1 MPSPDLSQ
9 GWSDVGSQVDAIK
22 DYNAT
27 SQAEKTL
34 RSRAANSTSQAA
46 AKISK
51 SLNSIADKQKRFQR
65 DAPTSMD
72 QLLNLFGKTNGQGPE
87 SFKYLRKKFLEASV
101 KIEPEIK
108 NIISKNALKALGCS
122 QQQTFKGFSKSQ
134 YDQIGSMQ
142 QLPVQQGI
150 YLPVQS
156 LDFFGNLKNS
166 PETPFGKA
174 YYEYPDPSTNQRF
187 KPYGGII
194 PYPMNKELYLRM
206 EPTNVNR
213 SYKQEYGQVYK
224 GSSGQDLFDI
234 QYTKTNEF
242 GVSGDYYRLILLDKE
257 DNTTSGTTSGN
268 TVGATLNKVGPFLN
282 DYFSTINMVEP
293 ADIGMQILNL
303 LNGAVNIQAK
313 LGPAELENQS
323 SFFLIAQ
330 RILGL
335 CFDSRKQIDVSGISK
350 VAELDGVD
358 DEFFRFTESDLR
370 DINTTVNNVQN
381 GVMEF
386 VDCNNV
392 KVPVDYETLTQEL
405 GAFRAEQSGLTSEQ
419 KVAGLE
425 KIIDSISQ
433 NPSWSLYLPINFD
446 ASVSINTNFLKKIP
460 LAVAA
465 AALSPKTLLPIFT
478 MLSVLE
484 TSAKNEI
491 NQAITSANT
500 LVASGNT
507 IGGQVNNVINNG
519 VDFLNKF
526 RTFNITVISEIGAIY
541 LKALF
546 DILKKDIINL
556 LSIIIQDITK
566 NQITQRYAIILRLV
580 QLALTIAQLVKDYRE
595 CKSLLDDIQ
604 ALLRLINGLPIK
616 RPRIPSFLMPFTE
629 FLPGSDPSRAS
640 VNTLQFLQKLGVPT
654 GTLPDGTPNIM
665 NLFDKAGKQGIAKE
679 DAENGVSD
687 AEVWSPAGVLSVFN
701 KKR

>member
-1 MPSPDLSQ
+1 
-9 GWSDVGSQVDAIK
+9 
-22 DYNAT
+22 
-27 SQAEKTL
+27 
-34 RSRAANSTSQAA
+34 
-46 AKISK
+46 
-51 SLNSIADKQKRFQR
+51 
-65 DAPTSMD
+65 
-72 QLLNLFGKTNGQGPE
+72 
-87 SFKYLRKKFLEASV
+87 
-101 KIEPEIK
+101 
-108 NIISKNALKALGCS
+108 
-122 QQQTFKGFSKSQ
+122 
-134 YDQIGSMQ
+134 
-142 QLPVQQGI
+142 
-150 YLPVQS
+150 
-156 LDFFGNLKNS
+156 
-166 PETPFGKA
+166 
-174 YYEYPDPSTNQRF
+174 
-187 KPYGGII
+187 
-194 PYPMNKELYLRM
+194 
-206 EPTNVNR
+206 
-213 SYKQEYGQVYK
+213 
-224 GSSGQDLFDI
+224 
-234 QYTKTNEF
+234 
-242 GVSGDYYRLILLDKE
+242 
-257 DNTTSGTTSGN
+257 
-268 TVGATLNKVGPFLN
+268 
-282 DYFSTINMVEP
+282 MVEP

-386 VDCNNV
+386 VDCDNV

-446 ASVSINTNFLKKIP
+446 ASVSINTNVLKKIP

-507 IGGQVNNVINNG
+507 VGGQVNNVINNG

-526 RTFNITVISEIGAIY
+526 RTFSITVISEIGAIY

-556 LSIIIQDITK
+556 LSIIIQDISK

-629 FLPGSDPSRAS
+629 FLPGTDSSRAS

-654 GTLPDGTPNIM
+654 GTLPDGSPNIM
-665 NLFDKAGKQGIAKE
+665 NLFDKAGKQGSAKE
-679 DAENGVSD
+679 EAENGVSD
-687 AEVWSPAGVLSVFN
+687 AEVWSPAGVIPVFN

>member
-1 MPSPDLSQ
+1 
-9 GWSDVGSQVDAIK
+9 
-22 DYNAT
+22 
-27 SQAEKTL
+27 
-34 RSRAANSTSQAA
+34 
-46 AKISK
+46 
-51 SLNSIADKQKRFQR
+51 
-65 DAPTSMD
+65 
-72 QLLNLFGKTNGQGPE
+72 
-87 SFKYLRKKFLEASV
+87 
-101 KIEPEIK
+101 
-108 NIISKNALKALGCS
+108 
-122 QQQTFKGFSKSQ
+122 
-134 YDQIGSMQ
+134 
-142 QLPVQQGI
+142 
-150 YLPVQS
+150 
-156 LDFFGNLKNS
+156 
-166 PETPFGKA
+166 
-174 YYEYPDPSTNQRF
+174 
-187 KPYGGII
+187 
-194 PYPMNKELYLRM
+194 
-206 EPTNVNR
+206 
-213 SYKQEYGQVYK
+213 
-224 GSSGQDLFDI
+224 
-234 QYTKTNEF
+234 
-242 GVSGDYYRLILLDKE
+242 
-257 DNTTSGTTSGN
+257 
-268 TVGATLNKVGPFLN
+268 
-282 DYFSTINMVEP
+282 MVEP

-386 VDCNNV
+386 VDCDNV

-446 ASVSINTNFLKKIP
+446 ASVSINTNVLKKIP

-507 IGGQVNNVINNG
+507 VGGQVNNVINNG
-519 VDFLNKF
+519 VDKF
-526 RTFNITVISEIGAIY
+526 RTFSITVISEIGAIY

-556 LSIIIQDITK
+556 LSIIIQDISK

-629 FLPGSDPSRAS
+629 FLPGTDSSRAS

-654 GTLPDGTPNIM
+654 GTLPDGSPNIM
-665 NLFDKAGKQGIAKE
+665 NLFDKAGKQGSAKE
-679 DAENGVSD
+679 EAENGVSD
-687 AEVWSPAGVLSVFN
+687 AEVWSPAGVIPVFN

>member
-1 MPSPDLSQ
+1 
-9 GWSDVGSQVDAIK
+9 
-22 DYNAT
+22 
-27 SQAEKTL
+27 
-34 RSRAANSTSQAA
+34 
-46 AKISK
+46 
-51 SLNSIADKQKRFQR
+51 
-65 DAPTSMD
+65 
-72 QLLNLFGKTNGQGPE
+72 
-87 SFKYLRKKFLEASV
+87 
-101 KIEPEIK
+101 
-108 NIISKNALKALGCS
+108 
-122 QQQTFKGFSKSQ
+122 
-134 YDQIGSMQ
+134 
-142 QLPVQQGI
+142 
-150 YLPVQS
+150 
-156 LDFFGNLKNS
+156 
-166 PETPFGKA
+166 
-174 YYEYPDPSTNQRF
+174 
-187 KPYGGII
+187 
-194 PYPMNKELYLRM
+194 
-206 EPTNVNR
+206 
-213 SYKQEYGQVYK
+213 
-224 GSSGQDLFDI
+224 
-234 QYTKTNEF
+234 
-242 GVSGDYYRLILLDKE
+242 
-257 DNTTSGTTSGN
+257 
-268 TVGATLNKVGPFLN
+268 
-282 DYFSTINMVEP
+282 
-293 ADIGMQILNL
+293 
-303 LNGAVNIQAK
+303 VNIQAK

-386 VDCNNV
+386 VDCDNV

-446 ASVSINTNFLKKIP
+446 ASVSINTNVLKKIP

-507 IGGQVNNVINNG
+507 VGGQVNNVINNG

-526 RTFNITVISEIGAIY
+526 RTFSITVISEIGAIY

-556 LSIIIQDITK
+556 LSIIIQDISK

-629 FLPGSDPSRAS
+629 FLPGTDSSRAS

-654 GTLPDGTPNIM
+654 GTLPDGSPNIM
-665 NLFDKAGKQGIAKE
+665 NLFDKAGKQGSAKE
-679 DAENGVSD
+679 EAENGVSD
-687 AEVWSPAGVLSVFN
+687 AEVWSPAGVIPVFN

>member
-9 GWSDVGSQVDAIK
+9 GWSDVGSQLDAIK

-34 RSRAANSTSQAA
+34 RSQAANSTSQAA

-51 SLNSIADKQKRFQR
+51 GLNSIADKQKRFQR

-72 QLLNLFGKTNGQGPE
+72 ELLNLFGKTNGQGPE

-101 KIEPEIK
+101 KIEPEVK

-134 YDQIGSMQ
+134 YNQIGSMN

-150 YLPVQS
+150 YIPVQS

-166 PETPFGKA
+166 PDSPVGKA
-174 YYEYPDPSTNQRF
+174 FYEYSTPSTNTRF
-187 KPYGGII
+187 KPYGGDVA
-194 PYPMNKELYLRM
+194 YPMNKELYQRM
-206 EPTNVNR
+206 DSQNVNR

-234 QYTKTNEF
+234 QYTKTNEN
-242 GVSGDYYRLILLDKE
+242 GVSGDYYRVILLDR
-257 DNTTSGTTSGN
+257 DDTASGTT
-268 TVGATLNKVGPFLN
+268 ATLNKVGPFLN
-282 DYFSTINMVEP
+282 DYFSTINMVDSSDIGLQIVNLLSGAIDKQANLGP
-293 ADIGMQILNL
+293 ADIG
-303 LNGAVNIQAK
+303 
-313 LGPAELENQS
+313 NQT

-358 DEFFRFTESDLR
+358 DEFFKFTESDLR
-370 DINTTVNNVQN
+370 NIDSTVNNVQN

-386 VDCNNV
+386 IDCDNI
-392 KVPVDYETLTQEL
+392 KLPVDYQSLTQQL
-405 GAFRAEQSGLTSEQ
+405 GTFRSEQSGLTSEE

-433 NPSWSLYLPINFD
+433 NPSWSLFVPANFNV
-446 ASVSINTNFLKKIP
+446 SVSINTSVLKKIP

-465 AALSPKTLLPIFT
+465 SALSPKTLLPIFT
-478 MLSVLE
+478 MLSVLQ
-484 TSAKNEI
+484 TSATNNL

-500 LVASGNT
+500 QIASGNT
-507 IGGQVNNVINNG
+507 LGNQTNNVINNG

-526 RTFNITVISEIGAIY
+526 RTFNINVISEIGAIY

-546 DILKKDIINL
+546 EILKKDIVNL

-580 QLALTIAQLVKDYRE
+580 NLALTIAELVKDYRE
-595 CKSLLDDIQ
+595 CKSLLEDIQ

-616 RPRIPSFLMPFTE
+616 RPKIPSFLMPFTE
-629 FLPGSDPSRAS
+629 FLPGTDPSRAS
-640 VNTLQFLQKLGVPT
+640 VNTLQFLQKIGVPT
-654 GTLPDGTPNIM
+654 GTLPDGSPNIM
-665 NLFDKAGKQGIAKE
+665 NLFDKAGKQGQAKE
-679 DAENGVSD
+679 ETENGVSD
-687 AEVWSPAGVLSVFN
+687 AEVWTPLGVIPVFN

>member
-1 MPSPDLSQ
+1 
-9 GWSDVGSQVDAIK
+9 
-22 DYNAT
+22 
-27 SQAEKTL
+27 
-34 RSRAANSTSQAA
+34 
-46 AKISK
+46 
-51 SLNSIADKQKRFQR
+51 
-65 DAPTSMD
+65 
-72 QLLNLFGKTNGQGPE
+72 
-87 SFKYLRKKFLEASV
+87 
-101 KIEPEIK
+101 
-108 NIISKNALKALGCS
+108 
-122 QQQTFKGFSKSQ
+122 
-134 YDQIGSMQ
+134 
-142 QLPVQQGI
+142 
-150 YLPVQS
+150 
-156 LDFFGNLKNS
+156 
-166 PETPFGKA
+166 
-174 YYEYPDPSTNQRF
+174 
-187 KPYGGII
+187 
-194 PYPMNKELYLRM
+194 
-206 EPTNVNR
+206 
-213 SYKQEYGQVYK
+213 
-224 GSSGQDLFDI
+224 
-234 QYTKTNEF
+234 
-242 GVSGDYYRLILLDKE
+242 
-257 DNTTSGTTSGN
+257 
-268 TVGATLNKVGPFLN
+268 
-282 DYFSTINMVEP
+282 
-293 ADIGMQILNL
+293 MQILNL

-386 VDCNNV
+386 VDCDNV

-446 ASVSINTNFLKKIP
+446 ASVSINTNVLKKIP

-507 IGGQVNNVINNG
+507 VGGQVNNVINNG

-526 RTFNITVISEIGAIY
+526 RTFSITVISEIGAIY

-556 LSIIIQDITK
+556 LSIIIQDISK

-629 FLPGSDPSRAS
+629 FLPGTDSSRAS

-654 GTLPDGTPNIM
+654 GTLPDGSPNIM
-665 NLFDKAGKQGIAKE
+665 NLFDKAGKQGSAKE
-679 DAENGVSD
+679 EAENGVSD
-687 AEVWSPAGVLSVFN
+687 AEVWSPAGVIPVFN

>member
-9 GWSDVGSQVDAIK
+9 GWLDVGSQLDAIK

-34 RSRAANSTSQAA
+34 RSQAANSASQAA

-51 SLNSIADKQKRFQR
+51 SLNSIADQQKRFQR

-72 QLLNLFGKTNGQGPE
+72 ELLNLFGKTNGQGPE

-101 KIEPEIK
+101 KIEPEVK

-134 YDQIGSMQ
+134 YNQIGSMQ

-150 YLPVQS
+150 YIPVQS
-156 LDFFGNLKNS
+156 LDFFGNLKNA
-166 PETPFGKA
+166 PDTPVGKA
-174 YYEYPDPSTNQRF
+174 YYEYSEPSTNPRF
-187 KPYGGII
+187 KPYGGNIAF
-194 PYPMNKELYLRM
+194 PMNKELYQRM
-206 EPTNVNR
+206 DATNVNR

-234 QYTKTNEF
+234 QYTKTNEN
-242 GVSGDYYRLILLDKE
+242 GVSGDYYRIILLDRE

-268 TVGATLNKVGPFLN
+268 TVGATLNTVGPFLN
-282 DYFSTINMVEP
+282 DYFSTINMVDSSDIGLQIVNLLSGAVSKKAELGP
-293 ADIGMQILNL
+293 ADIG
-303 LNGAVNIQAK
+303 
-313 LGPAELENQS
+313 NQS

-350 VAELDGVD
+350 IAELDGVD
-358 DEFFRFTESDLR
+358 DEFFKFTESDLR
-370 DINTTVNNVQN
+370 NINSTVNNVQN

-386 VDCNNV
+386 IDCDNI
-392 KVPVDYETLTQEL
+392 KLPVDYESLTQQL
-405 GAFRAEQSGLTSEQ
+405 GTFRAEQSGLTSEQ

-433 NPSWSLYLPINFD
+433 NPSWSLYVPANFNV
-446 ASVSINTNFLKKIP
+446 SVSINTSVLKKIP

-465 AALSPKTLLPIFT
+465 SALSPKTLLPIFT

-484 TSAKNEI
+484 TSAKNNI

-500 LVASGNT
+500 QIASGNT
-507 IGGQVNNVINNG
+507 IGGDVNNVINNG

-526 RTFNITVISEIGAIY
+526 RTFNINVISEIGAIY

-546 DILKKDIINL
+546 EILKKDIVNL

-566 NQITQRYAIILRLV
+566 NQITQRYAIILRLIN
-580 QLALTIAQLVKDYRE
+580 LALTIAELVKDYRE
-595 CKSLLDDIQ
+595 CKSLLEDIQ

-616 RPRIPSFLMPFTE
+616 RPKIPSFLMPFTE
-629 FLPGSDPSRAS
+629 FLPGSDPSRSS
-640 VNTLQFLQKLGVPT
+640 VNTLQFLQKIGVPT
-654 GTLPDGTPNIM
+654 GTLPDGSPNIM
-665 NLFDKAGKQGIAKE
+665 NLFDKAGKQGTAKE
-679 DAENGVSD
+679 ETENGVSD
-687 AEVWSPAGVLSVFN
+687 AEVWTPLGVIPVFN

>member
-9 GWSDVGSQVDAIK
+9 GFSDVGSQLDAIK

-34 RSRAANSTSQAA
+34 RSQAANSTSQAA

-72 QLLNLFGKTNGQGPE
+72 ELLNLFGKTNGQGPE

-101 KIEPEIK
+101 KIEPEVK

-134 YDQIGSMQ
+134 YNQIGSMQ

-150 YLPVQS
+150 YIPVQS
-156 LDFFGNLKNS
+156 LDFFGNLKNA
-166 PETPFGKA
+166 PDTPVGKA
-174 YYEYPDPSTNQRF
+174 YYEQSDPSTNTRF
-187 KPYGGII
+187 KPYGGDIA
-194 PYPMNKELYLRM
+194 YPMNKELYQRM
-206 EPTNVNR
+206 DATNVNR

-234 QYTKTNEF
+234 QYTKTNEN
-242 GVSGDYYRLILLDKE
+242 GVSGDYYRVILLDRE
-257 DNTTSGTTSGN
+257 DGNTSGG
-268 TVGATLNKVGPFLN
+268 TLNKVGPFLN
-282 DYFSTINMVEP
+282 DYFSTINMVDSS
-293 ADIGMQILNL
+293 DIGMQIVNL
-303 LNGAVNIQAK
+303 LSGALNTQAK
-313 LGPAELENQS
+313 LGPADIGNQS

-358 DEFFRFTESDLR
+358 DEFFKFTESDLR
-370 DINTTVNNVQN
+370 NINSTINNVQN

-386 VDCNNV
+386 IDCDNI
-392 KVPVDYETLTQEL
+392 KLPVDYQNLTQEL
-405 GAFRAEQSGLTSEQ
+405 GTFRAEQSGLTSEQ

-433 NPSWSLYLPINFD
+433 NPSWSLYVPANFNV
-446 ASVSINTNFLKKIP
+446 SVSINTSVLKKIP

-465 AALSPKTLLPIFT
+465 SALSPKTLLPIFT

-484 TSAKNEI
+484 TSAKNNI

-500 LVASGNT
+500 QIASGNT
-507 IGGQVNNVINNG
+507 IGGNVNNVVNNG

-526 RTFNITVISEIGAIY
+526 RTFNINVISEIGAVY

-546 DILKKDIINL
+546 EILKKDIINL

-616 RPRIPSFLMPFTE
+616 RPKIPSFLMPFTE
-629 FLPGSDPSRAS
+629 FLPGSDPSRSS
-640 VNTLQFLQKLGVPT
+640 VNTLQFLQKIGVPT
-654 GTLPDGTPNIM
+654 GTLPDGSPNIM
-665 NLFDKAGKQGIAKE
+665 NLFDKAGKQGTAKE
-679 DAENGVSD
+679 ETENGVSD
-687 AEVWSPAGVLSVFN
+687 AEVWTPLGVIPVFN

>member
-9 GWSDVGSQVDAIK
+9 GWLDVGSQLDAIK

-34 RSRAANSTSQAA
+34 RSQAANSASQAT

-72 QLLNLFGKTNGQGPE
+72 ELLNLFGKTNGQGPE

-101 KIEPEIK
+101 KIEPEVK

-134 YDQIGSMQ
+134 YNQIGSMQ

-150 YLPVQS
+150 YIPVQS
-156 LDFFGNLKNS
+156 LDFFGNLKNA
-166 PETPFGKA
+166 PDTPVGKA
-174 YYEYPDPSTNQRF
+174 YYEHSDPSTSEKF
-187 KPYGGII
+187 KPYGGDIA
-194 PYPMNKELYLRM
+194 YPMNKELYQRM
-206 EPTNVNR
+206 DATNVNR
-213 SYKQEYGQVYK
+213 SYKQEYGKVYK

-234 QYTKTNEF
+234 QYTKTNEN
-242 GVSGDYYRLILLDKE
+242 GVSGDYYRVILLDRE

-268 TVGATLNKVGPFLN
+268 TVGATLNTVGPFLN
-282 DYFSTINMVEP
+282 DYFSTINMVDSS
-293 ADIGMQILNL
+293 DIGMQIVNL
-303 LNGAVNIQAK
+303 LSGALNTQAK
-313 LGPAELENQS
+313 LGPADIGNQS

-358 DEFFRFTESDLR
+358 DEFFKFTESDLR
-370 DINTTVNNVQN
+370 NINSTINNVQN

-386 VDCNNV
+386 IDCDNI
-392 KVPVDYETLTQEL
+392 KLPVDYQNLTQEL
-405 GAFRAEQSGLTSEQ
+405 GTFRAEQSGLTSEQ

-433 NPSWSLYLPINFD
+433 NPSWSLYVPANFNV
-446 ASVSINTNFLKKIP
+446 SVSINTSVLKKIP

-465 AALSPKTLLPIFT
+465 SALSPKTLLPIFT

-484 TSAKNEI
+484 TSAKNNI

-500 LVASGNT
+500 QIASGNT
-507 IGGQVNNVINNG
+507 VGGDVNNVVNNG

-526 RTFNITVISEIGAIY
+526 RTFNINVISEIGAVY

-546 DILKKDIINL
+546 EILKKDIINL

-616 RPRIPSFLMPFTE
+616 RPKIPSFLMPFTE
-629 FLPGSDPSRAS
+629 FLPGSDPSRSS
-640 VNTLQFLQKLGVPT
+640 VNTLQFLQKIGVPT
-654 GTLPDGTPNIM
+654 GTLPDGSPNIM
-665 NLFDKAGKQGIAKE
+665 NLFDKAGKQGTAKE
-679 DAENGVSD
+679 ETENGVSD
-687 AEVWSPAGVLSVFN
+687 AEVWTPLGVIPVFN